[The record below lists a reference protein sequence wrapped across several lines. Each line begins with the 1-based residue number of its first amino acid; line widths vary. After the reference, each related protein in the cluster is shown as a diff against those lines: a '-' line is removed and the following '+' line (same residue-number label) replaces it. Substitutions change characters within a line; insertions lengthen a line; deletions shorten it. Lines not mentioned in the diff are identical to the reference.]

1 MTTYI
6 NLYGGPGVGKSTVAA
21 GLFHMLKQRGA
32 SVELVT
38 EFVKDLVWEDRAAT
52 IAIQPYVSMKQYRNL
67 ARLKGKVDYVITDSP
82 LIKDSVYAKRFS
94 PDLPSC
100 YYELLVYL
108 QESLGTSFNVYL
120 EREFKYDEEGRYQK
134 EDEAKQIDKEL
145 LAVLHNHEHYS
156 CAPYAAT
163 VLNTLLINGLTNNE

>member
-21 GLFHMLKQRGA
+21 GLFYILKQQGD

-38 EFVKDLVWEDRAAT
+38 EFVKDLVWEDRAST

-82 LIKDSVYAKRFS
+82 LLKDSVYAKRFS

-100 YYELLVYL
+100 YYELLIYL

-120 EREFKYDEEGRYQK
+120 EREFEYDEEGRYQK
-134 EDEAKQIDKEL
+134 EKEAKQIDEEL

-156 CAPYAAT
+156 CAPYAKT
-163 VLNTLLINGLTNNE
+163 VFNLLLTNGLKNNE